1 MKYYTVH
8 YVRPDG
14 REVACD
20 RFGEAQRGEALR
32 RVWET
37 RFGKHPGQGFTNW
50 EYPDGESYI
59 EPGII

>member
-14 REVACD
+14 REVGCD
-20 RFGEAQRGEALR
+20 RFSEAEKREALR
-32 RVWET
+32 RVWNT
-37 RFGKHPGQGFTNW
+37 RFSNHPGQGFTNW
-50 EYPDGESYI
+50 EYPDGENYI